1 MLNRRTM
8 LKTTAAGTAL
18 AAIPSSLSAA
28 AARSLVSAELKRGFD
43 GIYERM
49 PTLDLESH
57 FDFLWGVQSYSL
69 GEQQRAADARADDIL
84 AEHGVE
90 PEADVPIEQALA
102 WFGPD
107 PVIAAAAMTMNAS
120 QLIKLSRLDH
130 EFSSNAD
137 HYLDELDDAQRRR
150 GDKIALQPDMVMPDY
165 ARHEIHN
172 QPGGYG
178 NAFAGYIYR
187 YGLSALFTNHAY
199 QDENQKWVAATMPV
213 PADGRMDRILE
224 LGCAIGQMSTS
235 LKQRFPAAE
244 VWGADASASM
254 LRYANKRAFDIGADI
269 NFKHTLG
276 EELDF
281 PDNHFD
287 LVSVYIMFHEV
298 SPDAMR
304 RMVVHIARVL
314 RPGGVFY
321 PVDFYTKS
329 AAPVDAKSRFA
340 AWMNARWGHEDWR
353 ESYAEVD
360 LKGEMERAGLIVTG
374 GPDMPGEL
382 HNFVAT
388 KPA

>member
-8 LKTTAAGTAL
+8 LKTTALGAAL
-18 AAIPSSLSAA
+18 TTLPASLSSAA
-28 AARSLVSAELKRGFD
+28 ARDTLAKAYERGFN

-57 FDFLWGVQSYSL
+57 FDFLWGVQNYSL
-69 GEQQRAADARADDIL
+69 SVQQAAADARADEIL
-84 AEHGVE
+84 AEHGKK
-90 PEADVPIEQALA
+90 PSDDVPLESALA

-120 QLIKLSRLDH
+120 QLIKLARLDQ

-137 HYLDELDDAQRRR
+137 HYLDELDEAQAARADR
-150 GDKIALQPDMVMPDY
+150 ISLNPNLVMPDY
-165 ARHEIHN
+165 AQREIHN

-178 NAFAGYIYR
+178 NPFSGYIYR
-187 YGLSALFTNHAY
+187 YGLSALFTNHAW
-199 QDENQKWVAATMPV
+199 QDENQKRVAATAPI
-213 PADGRMDRILE
+213 PADGKMDRILE
-224 LGCAIGQMSTS
+224 LGCALGQMSTA
-235 LKQRFPAAE
+235 LKWRFPQVE

-254 LRYANKRAFDIGADI
+254 LRYANKRANDIGVDI
-269 NFKHTLG
+269 RFKHTLG

-281 PDNHFD
+281 PDDHFD

-304 RMVVHIARVL
+304 GMIRHIARVL

-321 PVDFYTKS
+321 PTDFYTRS
-329 AAPVDAKSRFA
+329 PAPVDAKNRFA

-353 ESYAEVD
+353 EPYAEVD
-360 LKGEMERAGLIVTG
+360 LKAEMERVGLIVTG
-374 GPDMPGEL
+374 GPAEGR
-382 HNFVAT
+382 NFVAT
-388 KPA
+388 KPV